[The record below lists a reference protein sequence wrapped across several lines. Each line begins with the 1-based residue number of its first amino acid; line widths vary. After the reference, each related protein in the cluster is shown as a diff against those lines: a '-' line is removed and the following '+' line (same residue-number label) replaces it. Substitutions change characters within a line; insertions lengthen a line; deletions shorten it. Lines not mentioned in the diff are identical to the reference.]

1 MTDVKGIKRTLV
13 KVPSLPSKIER
24 NSFVKVKEYLL
35 SIEVMEITDHLL
47 IEACGDRAYERGKN
61 YFRQGRVLHLHQEPV
76 NEKQYVI
83 RATNRGRGGRLYEQ
97 EIDIFR
103 LDQELLLLEGE
114 CSCPVGYNCKH
125 VVAACL
131 AAVEER
137 AKSSDSAGRGDFDQW
152 LTGLTPPK
160 GAGVASELEK
170 SKEYLIYELM
180 PEARGDWIE
189 VGFAIARL
197 KRDGLFGKGR
207 HTSLPSFTN
216 YIDDF
221 VNSYTITPSYLRQE
235 DREIVS
241 LLRAS
246 GMNIRG
252 GVFLKGAA
260 GSLALKLMLE
270 TGRAF
275 WGESREKPLS
285 AVPPREISLCW
296 KEEGRQ
302 FQLNIDTPE
311 GLYLLPVEP
320 PLFIDV
326 HRQEVGELILP
337 AGIDSEWLRHLASAP
352 PLLRKEAKRTS
363 RWLALNHPE
372 LPTPLP
378 VEITDIGQSVPTPRL
393 TLGQALATPLQTP
406 MTLDFLYEGV
416 AVDGERVERV
426 VTVEQG
432 NSLLRFQR
440 DLEVETG
447 SVERLRQEGLIDQPG
462 SSMHFTLPGS
472 ESGHQADLAAWFQ
485 FAETGLKRLQEEG
498 WLIEQDTPSQIRL
511 SRAERIEAEV
521 DRTEIDWFELRF
533 DLEVEGRLLPLLPL
547 VSELIGEYEPGSLP
561 PSLYFPCGEGHYVE
575 VLSERIEPI
584 LQTLIEL
591 YDNLGEGGELHLSR
605 LDAPLLQEFG
615 DLKIR
620 GGAELKRLAA
630 KLRNFDGIKP
640 AKLPTTFK
648 GELRSY
654 QQQGLDWLQFLREYE
669 LAGILADDMGLGKTV
684 QTLAHLAIEKRS
696 GRMRHP
702 SLIIAPTSL
711 MGNWRREA
719 RLFTPKLRVVVLQG
733 PDRHIHFDDLHAQD
747 LILTTYPLLPRD
759 REVLL
764 QQTYHCLI
772 LDEAQQIKNPRS
784 QAARLVREIEAKH
797 RLCLTGTP
805 MENHLG
811 ELWAQFDFLLP
822 GFLGSREQFTRNYR
836 NPIEQQGDQQRLQ
849 RLSRRIEPFMLR
861 RVKEQVAKELP
872 QKSELQRITPL
883 EGRQAALYESIRLS
897 MEKKVRDAI
906 TKRGVARSQ
915 ITILDALLKL
925 RQVCCDPRLL
935 SLKKRQSQVP
945 SAKLSMLLEMV
956 PELLDEGRRIL
967 LFSQFTS
974 MLGLIE
980 QALKKVDIPYCKLT
994 GQTRKR
1000 EQAIDAFRNGE
1011 VNLFL
1016 ISLKAGGVGLNLI
1029 EADTVIHYDPWW
1041 NPAVEAQ
1048 ATDRAHRIGQDKP
1061 VFVYKLLT
1069 EGTVEEKILALQ
1081 EKKRKLA
1088 DSVYGKGKKG
1098 GELLFDAETIE
1109 ELLAG

>member
-1 MTDVKGIKRTLV
+1 VSNKT
-13 KVPSLPSKIER
+13 
-24 NSFVKVKEYLL
+24 FA
-35 SIEVMEITDHLL
+35 ITTGFLKK
-47 IEACGDRAYERGKN
+47 ACGHRAFERGDN
-61 YFRQGRVLHLHQEPV
+61 YLRQGRVLRLQTQRVSEEHL
-76 NEKQYVI
+76 VI
-83 RATNRGRGGRLYEQ
+83 SATNRGSGGRLYEQ
-97 EIDIFR
+97 HIDIYRF
-103 LDQELLLLEGE
+103 DQSLFLEGD

-131 AAVEER
+131 AAMRAETKSRGVE
-137 AKSSDSAGRGDFDQW
+137 GRDDFGQW
-152 LTGLTPPK
+152 LSRL
-160 GAGVASELEK
+160 ASSKVGQGPQALEK
-170 SKEYLIYELM
+170 SVEYLIYGLR
-180 PEARGDWIE
+180 PEVNGDSVE
-189 VGFAIARL
+189 VDFTIARV
-197 KRDGLFGKGR
+197 KRDGRFGKGR
-207 HTSLPSFTN
+207 RVSLPSFH
-216 YIDDF
+216 
-221 VNSYTITPSYLRQE
+221 SYYATPGYLRRE
-235 DREIVS
+235 DEEIVS

-246 GMNIRG
+246 EMNIRG
-252 GVFLKGAA
+252 GVSLTGKA
-260 GSLALKLMLE
+260 GSLALKLMLD
-270 TGRAF
+270 TRRAF
-275 WGESREKPLS
+275 WGEQRENPLS
-285 AVPPREISLCW
+285 SAPPRETGLVW
-296 KEEGRQ
+296 REEGRQ
-302 FQLNIDTPE
+302 FQLSMDTAE
-311 GLYLLPVEP
+311 GIYLVPVDP
-320 PLFIDV
+320 PLFIDMYR
-326 HRQEVGELILP
+326 HDVGELILP
-337 AGIDSEWLRHLASAP
+337 AGIGSEWIRHLATAP
-352 PLLRKEAKRTS
+352 PIPRSEAKGTS

-378 VEITDIGQSVPTPRL
+378 IEITDIGQLAPRPRL
-393 TLGQALATPLQTP
+393 TLGQAAVSPLETPLI
-406 MTLDFLYEGV
+406 LDFLYQGV
-416 AVDGERVERV
+416 AVDGKLAERVL
-426 VTVEQG
+426 TVEQG
-432 NSLLRFQR
+432 DSLLRFQR
-440 DLEVETG
+440 DPEAEAA
-447 SVERLRQEGLIDQPG
+447 SAERLRREGLVNQQNSP
-462 SSMHFTLPGS
+462 MHFSFPP
-472 ESGHQADLAAWFQ
+472 SGAGRQADLAAWFQ
-485 FAETGLKRLQEEG
+485 FAEMGLSRLREEG
-498 WLIEQDTPSQIRL
+498 WLIEQDTPSRIRL
-511 SRAERIEAEV
+511 SRSDRIEAELEQ
-521 DRTEIDWFELRF
+521 TEIDWFELRF

-547 VSELIGEYEPGSLP
+547 VSGLIGEYAPGSLP
-561 PSLYFPCGEGHYVE
+561 PSLYFPCGDGHYVE
-575 VLSERIEPI
+575 VARERIEPI

-591 YDNLGEGGELHLSR
+591 YDNLGEADKLRLSR
-605 LDAPLLQEFG
+605 LDAPRLQALG
-615 DLKIR
+615 DFEIR
-620 GGAELKRLAA
+620 GGAALQRLAA
-630 KLRNFDGIKP
+630 KLSDFDGIKP

-648 GELRSY
+648 GELRGY

-684 QTLAHLAIEKRS
+684 QTLAHLAIEKRA

-719 RLFTPKLRVVVLQG
+719 RLFTPKLQALVLQG
-733 PDRHIHFDDLHAQD
+733 PDRHIHFDDLRAYD
-747 LILTTYPLLPRD
+747 LIFTTYPLLPRD

-764 QQTYHCLI
+764 QQTYHYLI

-784 QAARLVREIEAKH
+784 QAAQLVREIEAKH

-836 NPIEQQGDQQRLQ
+836 TPIEQEGDQARLQ

-872 QKSELQRITPL
+872 QKSELQRVTPL

-897 MEKKVRDAI
+897 MEKKVREAI
-906 TKRGVARSQ
+906 AKRGLARSQ

-935 SLKKRQSQVP
+935 SLKGRQSQAS

-980 QALKKVDIPYCKLT
+980 QALKKDNITYSKLT

-1000 EQAIDAFRNGE
+1000 DEAIDAFRSGE

-1016 ISLKAGGVGLNLI
+1016 ISLKAGGVGLNLT

-1041 NPAVEAQ
+1041 NPAVEEQ

-1098 GELLFDAETIE
+1098 SELLFDAETIE
-1109 ELLAG
+1109 TLLAGE